1 MHRTSKCRGLVWR
14 GHFLCVLCR
23 SSIVLGGHA
32 AVVGAK
38 VLPLLLGSNCSDR
51 HRPLFQVG
59 DHLWSRCHS
68 SSAGRTVL
76 FRPGSSKALAKL
88 VDWVAG
94 AEFAGSLLA
103 ATQAQGTAYDEICGK
118 CHRAGSRGCQPI
130 FPGVAWVFSGSK
142 PRNARRIGILRRSS
156 GKYGRIYTF
165 YWFGKIP
172 QLTKRGCRQPYN

>member
-14 GHFLCVLCR
+14 GHFFYVWRR
-23 SSIVLGGHA
+23 SSIVLSGHA
-32 AVVGAK
+32 TVVGAK

-59 DHLWSRCHS
+59 DHLWNRCHS

-76 FRPGSSKALAKL
+76 FRPCSSKAMVEP
-88 VDWVAG
+88 VDWVAR
-94 AEFAGSLLA
+94 AKFVGSFLA
-103 ATQAQGTAYDEICGK
+103 ATQAQGIAYHEICGK
-118 CHRAGSRGCQPI
+118 CHRAGSRGCQSI
-130 FPGVAWVFSGSK
+130 LPGVAWVFSSRK

-165 YWFGKIP
+165 HRFGQIP